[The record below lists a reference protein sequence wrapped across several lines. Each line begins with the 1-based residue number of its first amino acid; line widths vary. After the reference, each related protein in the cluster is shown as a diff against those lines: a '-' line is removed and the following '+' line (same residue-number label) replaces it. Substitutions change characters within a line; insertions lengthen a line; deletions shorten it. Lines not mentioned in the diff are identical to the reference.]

1 LKNYIQPGNVIPF
14 TAGSAITSGDV
25 VEVGTLIGIAT
36 NDVANG
42 EQGELALTGVFEVA
56 KATADTPSAGA
67 KAYWD
72 GTEATT
78 TATAN
83 TLMGVFVHAYGAGI
97 LLAHVRLDGTAV

>member
-1 LKNYIQPGNVIPF
+1 MKNFIQSGNVIPF

-25 VEVGTLIGIAT
+25 VEVGTVIGIAT
-36 NDVANG
+36 GDVANG
-42 EQGELALTGVFEVA
+42 AQGELALTGVFEVA
-56 KATADTPSAGA
+56 KATADTPAAGD

-78 TATAN
+78 VVSTN
-83 TLMGVFVHAYGAGI
+83 TLMGVFVHAYGAGA